1 MKTIKIL
8 KMREIVDS
16 SIDLTD
22 MGKLYAGTD
31 SDVMLADYG
40 CINVVCQTSRDTSI
54 DECTVK
60 KCLNVACTS
69 GA

>member
-1 MKTIKIL
+1 MKTIKFL

-31 SDVMLADYG
+31 SDVMLAAYG
-40 CINVVCQTSRDTSI
+40 CENYVCTDNKDNSI

-60 KCLNVACTS
+60 KCLNVTCTS